1 MLQRSKAAGSWH
13 AGLRCWVGLTL
24 FIPLLSMAQ
33 ATPCSSFR
41 TGTFAIDDKE
51 LGPTLTMT
59 RSEKLQVERSGDIEL
74 KLRVVWLNDCIYTL
88 EPIRMRKGG
97 RKAEVDRSLVV
108 KVEILETG
116 KDHYVQRTSSGQ
128 SDITYVSMVRR
139 VR

>member
-1 MLQRSKAAGSWH
+1 MAQVPWH
-13 AGLRCWVGLTL
+13 WVGRLGL
-24 FIPLLSMAQ
+24 EVVCFLPLLAMAQ
-33 ATPCSSFR
+33 VTPCSSFR
-41 TGTFAIDDKE
+41 TGTFAIDDKQ

-59 RSEKLQVERSGDIEL
+59 RSDKLQVERSGDIEL
-74 KLRVVWLNDCIYTL
+74 TLRVVWVNDCIYTL
-88 EPIRMRKGG
+88 EPIRLRKGG
-97 RKAEVDRSLVV
+97 RKEEVDRSLVV